1 MLQCLGITLFVF
13 LYPILLLGT
22 KVVHADRE
30 YVTRN
35 TDHGQVRGFT
45 RHVHGER
52 RAETFL
58 GIPYAAPPVGSL
70 RFEYPEDNEPW
81 TETLDAT
88 TLPPACPQMY
98 GYMGYIK
105 LHVPDFNNTNED
117 CLYLNVYTPHHRS
130 SSRRIKRAVLVFIH
144 GGSQEFGMGAH
155 FPGHILAVNQDI
167 VVVTFNYR
175 IGPLGFL
182 SFATNELPGNYGLL
196 DQVKLL
202 QWVQKNIGEFGGDA
216 ERVTILGHSA
226 GGASVGLHLVSP
238 LSTGLF
244 KRVIS
249 MSGTPF
255 AHWAAMRPPASPEK
269 YARSYAKSMDCA
281 SGSIADIKFCLKM
294 HGIETLMNGNL
305 SRATATTERSY
316 AVVDGYFLHG
326 SPEEMI
332 DQTRNAEE
340 YLLGTTKDEK
350 SLLVKYISLTYN
362 LSSDGLTQ
370 EEFQQQVNLQR
381 SRLPIL
387 PESHGCGLLEML
399 RHYYTHWEEP
409 DNKYLTRQSLIELL
423 SDKDFGA
430 PAIKTANILSGYN
443 MSTYMYIFEYRSELD
458 TTLEWEGVPHGVDLF
473 YLFGI
478 PLEGHPTRNYT
489 DQDKQMSHHTMTFF
503 GNFIKNGQ
511 PRVKSYGGP
520 IYNKQSAEYAAIGR
534 GNTVETVTGAKLRPG
549 KIDLWNNLLPK
560 MLQSKVRNSPPTQCS
575 TKCNETETA
584 LPEPDTL
591 NAPRETCKEGVPFR
605 ILTWVFIGISCFLLI
620 ILIAFV
626 SRTCS
631 CNNKGENKRPVKV

>member
-350 SLLVKYISLTYN
+350 SLL
-362 LSSDGLTQ
+362 
-370 EEFQQQVNLQR
+370 
-381 SRLPIL
+381 
-387 PESHGCGLLEML
+387 
-399 RHYYTHWEEP
+399 
-409 DNKYLTRQSLIELL
+409 
-423 SDKDFGA
+423 
-430 PAIKTANILSGYN
+430 
-443 MSTYMYIFEYRSELD
+443 
-458 TTLEWEGVPHGVDLF
+458 GVPHGVDLF